1 MNKKIISFS
10 LWGQNP
16 KYTVGAIRN
25 AELASEL
32 YPDWTCRFYCANSV
46 PFQIIYQLEDFKNVE
61 IFHRDSWGDW
71 TSMFWRF
78 EPASEDNVDIMISRD
93 TDSRLSLREKA
104 AVDEWESSNFGFHI
118 MRDHPYHKYKILGG
132 MWGAKKG
139 TLPQMKALIDNFSQK
154 DSYGTDYEFFNN
166 VIFQLIDDRTLVH
179 DEFFAKKSFPL
190 ERDLTADVVFVGEVF
205 DHQENFNKH
214 HRDVLLGYL
223 NKSR

>member
-10 LWGQNP
+10 LWGQDP

-32 YPDWTCRFYCANSV
+32 YPDWTCRFYCAASV

-61 IFHRDSWGDW
+61 IFHRDDWGDW

-78 EPASEDNVDIMISRD
+78 EPASEDTVDIMISRD

-104 AVDEWESSNFGFHI
+104 AVVEWESSSFGFHI

-139 TLPQMKALIDNFSQK
+139 ILPQMKTLIDDFSQK

-166 VIFQLIDDRTLVH
+166 VIFELIHDKTLVH

-214 HRDVLLGYL
+214 HRDVLFGYL
-223 NKSR
+223 NKSK

>member
-10 LWGQNP
+10 LWGQDP

-32 YPDWTCRFYCANSV
+32 YPDWTCRFYCAASV

-61 IFHRDSWGDW
+61 IFHRDVWGDW

-78 EPASEDNVDIMISRD
+78 EPASEDTVDIMISRD

-104 AVDEWESSNFGFHI
+104 AVDEWESSSFGFHI

-139 TLPQMKALIDNFSQK
+139 ILPQMKTLIDDFSQK

-166 VIFQLIDDRTLVH
+166 VIFELIHDKTLVH

-214 HRDVLLGYL
+214 HRDVLFGYL
-223 NKSR
+223 NKSK